1 MKAVSSGK
9 QYKRDVKTMRKRGK
23 DIDKLLEI
31 VYNIANEQP
40 LDPKHKDHVLI
51 GDYKS
56 FRDCHIEPDWLLVY
70 SIDDQTIFLHR
81 TGSHNDLF

>member
-40 LDPKHKDHVLI
+40 LDPKHKDHALI

-70 SIDDQTIFLHR
+70 SIDDQTIFLHC

>member
-1 MKAVSSGK
+1 MKTVSSGK

-40 LDPKHKDHVLI
+40 LDPKHKDHALI
-51 GDYKS
+51 GDYKG
-56 FRDCHIEPDWLLVY
+56 FRDCHIEPD
-70 SIDDQTIFLHR
+70 
-81 TGSHNDLF
+81 